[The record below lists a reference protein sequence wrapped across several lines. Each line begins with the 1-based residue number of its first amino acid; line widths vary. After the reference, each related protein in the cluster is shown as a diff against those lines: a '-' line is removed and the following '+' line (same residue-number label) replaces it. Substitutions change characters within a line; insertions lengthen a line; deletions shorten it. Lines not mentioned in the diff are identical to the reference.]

1 MLLSMHAGTRFCTP
15 GERQQRQ
22 GCSRRASTKASAR
35 SVAVLQFFSNVHK
48 EPPVRRS
55 HVASIL
61 AIAVPLVVTAAPP
74 PPASRTVV
82 LRPDRVFDGSVIRAG
97 WGVRIVGN
105 RIDAVGPVAD
115 VALSGGAEASPPQE
129 TYEAI
134 DLPGATI
141 MPGLIEG
148 HSHVLLHPYNETSW
162 NDQVLRESLGLR
174 TARAVNHLRATLE
187 AGFTTIRD
195 LGTEGAA
202 YADAEL
208 KQAIEQGIITG
219 PRMLVSTRAIV
230 ATGSYGPSGFAL
242 EWRPPRG
249 AEEADDASL
258 VRVVR
263 DQIGHGADWV
273 KVYADYRW
281 GPAGQAMPTFSS
293 EELRRIVETA
303 RSSGRPVA
311 AHASTAEGMRRAVE
325 AGVETIEHGDGGTA
339 EVFGLMARKNV
350 ALCPT
355 LAAAGAI
362 AGYSGWRKGVDPEP
376 AAIVRKRASFKA
388 ALDASVRILNG
399 SDVGIFAHGTN
410 ARELTL
416 MVEYGMAPID
426 VLKSATSGAAQ
437 ILHVEETV
445 GRVAT
450 GLVADLVA
458 VDGNPAQD
466 IAALE
471 RVRFVMKDGK
481 VVRR

>member
-1 MLLSMHAGTRFCTP
+1 
-15 GERQQRQ
+15 
-22 GCSRRASTKASAR
+22 
-35 SVAVLQFFSNVHK
+35 
-48 EPPVRRS
+48 VRRS

-61 AIAVPLVVTAAPP
+61 AIAVPLVVAASPS

-82 LRPDRVFDGSVIRAG
+82 LRPDRVFDGSAIHAG

-115 VALSGGAEASPPQE
+115 IALSRGAEAPPPQE
-129 TYEAI
+129 GYEAI
-134 DLPGATI
+134 DLPGATL

-195 LGTEGAA
+195 LGTEGAG

-281 GPAGQAMPTFSS
+281 GPAGEAMPTFSI

-339 EVFGLMARKNV
+339 EIFALMAQKHV

-355 LAAAGAI
+355 LAAGDAI
-362 AGYSGWRKGVDPEP
+362 AQYGGWKKGTDAEP
-376 AAIVRKRASFKA
+376 DAIARKRASFKL
-388 ALDASVRILNG
+388 ALGAGVRILSG
-399 SDVGIFAHGTN
+399 SDVGVFAHGTN
-410 ARELTL
+410 ARELAL
-416 MVEYGMAPID
+416 MVDYGMPPLEA
-426 VLKSATSGAAQ
+426 LKSATSGAAQ
-437 ILHVEETV
+437 VLHFDGSV

-450 GLVADLVA
+450 GLLADLVA
-458 VDGNPAQD
+458 VDGDPTRD
-466 IAALE
+466 ISALQ